1 MTSSFGGGGY
11 FVSLVKFSDWSK
23 FHVNVI
29 TGSGIIGIMTIFFY
43 KRLTRNLGIGNTPAW
58 VLPNICRLWLVRET
72 KSGTNVSSKMLLNAV
87 KCQGYSFYR
96 FWVIKGK
103 PTGGGEGGGG
113 ERVTP
118 SPSRLGL
125 TCTSCPSSVFIAGFW
140 HPL

>member
-43 KRLTRNLGIGNTPAW
+43 KSLTRNLGIGNTPAW

-87 KCQGYSFYR
+87 KCQGYSFTVSELLR
-96 FWVIKGK
+96 ENQQ
-103 PTGGGEGGGG
+103 GERGGGG
-113 ERVTP
+113 GVTP